1 MDIEQRIYAVRERI
15 TKAAER
21 AGRKPAEI
29 TLVGVTK
36 TAGREAVE
44 TAYRAGLHDFGE
56 NRIADAEEKFTPL
69 PYPEGTAKLHLI
81 GHLQSNKAKRAAKLF
96 DFIHAVDSIKLGEV
110 LDRHAAEAGKKLP
123 ILIQVN
129 VSGEASKEGIEPQEL
144 PEVLTALGELPHI
157 ELSGLMTIAPL
168 VLSAEET
175 RPVFRSLYRLFE
187 KSSSYVKI
195 NDKWK
200 HLSMGMTNDFE
211 VAIEEGATLI
221 RVGRAIFA

>member
-1 MDIEQRIYAVRERI
+1 MGIEQKIHLVREQI

-21 AGRKPAEI
+21 AGRNPAEI

-44 TAYRAGLHDFGE
+44 AAFKAGLHDFGE
-56 NRIADAEEKFTPL
+56 NRLADAEEKFTPL
-69 PYPEGTAKLHLI
+69 PYPEGSAKLHLI
-81 GHLQSNKAKRAAKLF
+81 GHLQSNKAKRATKLF
-96 DFIHAVDSIKLGEV
+96 DFVHSVDSIKLGEV
-110 LDRHAAEAGKKLP
+110 LDRYAEENNKKLP
-123 ILIQVN
+123 VLIQVN
-129 VSGEASKEGIEPQEL
+129 VSGEESKEGIAPAEL
-144 PEVLTALGELPHI
+144 PAVLTALSALNNI

-168 VLSAEET
+168 VFSPEET
-175 RPVFRSLYRLFE
+175 RPVFRALYQLFE
-187 KSSSYVKI
+187 KSKSYVKMTS
-195 NDKWK
+195 NWN